1 MLPERI
7 GKLFVG
13 SGSKRVQFSQI
24 DLKKNKEV
32 VHHNGRIIE
41 CTSDRRRQW
50 KFLRLRED
58 KSFPN
63 AYDTAMSKA
72 I

>member
-1 MLPERI
+1 MLPEKV
-7 GKLFVG
+7 GQLFVG

-24 DLKKNKEV
+24 DLRRNREV
-32 VHHNGRIIE
+32 NQYNGRIIE
-41 CTSDRRRQW
+41 CTYDRVAQQW

-63 AYDTAMSKA
+63 AYDTAKS
-72 I
+72 